1 MNHDSPYGAVANSIS
16 KLIYVLNIS
25 SFMSPFVLGCS
36 ISVEDL
42 KAEHSVKLLYLM
54 FS

>member
-1 MNHDSPYGAVANSIS
+1 MNHDSPYGAVANGIS
-16 KLIYVLNIS
+16 KLIYVLNTS
-25 SFMSPFVLGCS
+25 CFMFPFVLGCS
-36 ISVEDL
+36 ISAEDI